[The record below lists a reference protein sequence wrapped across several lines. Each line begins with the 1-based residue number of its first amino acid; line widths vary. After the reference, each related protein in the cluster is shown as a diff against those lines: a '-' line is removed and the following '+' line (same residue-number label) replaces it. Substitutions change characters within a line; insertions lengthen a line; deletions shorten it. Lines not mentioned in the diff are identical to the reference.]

1 MDRGTRKETAEETAE
16 PRHAGDP
23 LPPEEETGG
32 PFSAVPPG
40 APDDV
45 EKTIVSGS
53 ASDDVRIPTEEL
65 RRRLGIPPDEKMSNY
80 RDIRPIGLG
89 GVGAVYSGNE
99 PGTDREVA
107 IKILRPQYKYSRE
120 RIESFIHEARA
131 TAQIDH
137 PNVVPVYRFGV
148 FEDEGVFFSMKRVR
162 GETLRDVLRK
172 LSENHKGYARRY
184 TLRRLVNIFL
194 AACNGV
200 SFANRNGILHGD
212 LKPGNIMIGEF
223 GEVQVMDWGMARYRP
238 ELDTI
243 AERRKVHLASRGSD
257 GELGRPG
264 EKDDTDA
271 PPIGGTPVF
280 MAPEHLTGAE
290 KKLTETSEVYALG
303 TILYSIL
310 TWRPAPYETGDL
322 PREKIVR
329 QVIVGKFQP
338 PRRIAPKKQPVPRE
352 LEAICCK
359 AMAKNPSR
367 RYARVSD
374 MIDEIQN
381 YLDGYPVRA
390 YSPSPVYH
398 WGKWLSRNPV
408 IPGILSALIVGGGGF
423 GIYTHF
429 KERTEMLSHFQ
440 IADYNAAQ
448 ASEHG
453 LRARRCCR
461 KLKSGEDMEYA
472 ERFTLY
478 RELNRET
485 ALMSNANALALSSL
499 SLLPR
504 GDDHSPRVTLGREIF
519 RNALIT
525 YRETEDDQQLL
536 DIMENCRKRWGSL
549 YLEVLKNDPELL
561 RLARIIESRKGTLRT
576 VLPRDGRWHMDLLN
590 ADGTKHATQGPR
602 TAELP
607 LPAGNYIVRFSD
619 DGKREFFFP
628 VRILS
633 GRNASLDPGFPRDI
647 PPGLCYVGSGE
658 VPVTDLVHFYTG
670 GDVRPFL
677 ISRYEVSVGEYLEF
691 LRSLPAGE
699 RLLHMPQTAAGRSAG
714 LRNGELLRPYDRS
727 LPVTGISAESAEAYC
742 RWLGAKRGMKI
753 RLPSL
758 KEWQKAA
765 FRFTSSGVH
774 GVFYAVDREKD
785 TQSGVPVAAVSRDIS
800 VFGVVNALGNAR
812 ELLRN
817 RQGKTHQVVGGSF
830 LTSPTIDP
838 RLVQYTASGDRDIG
852 FRYVAELPENSPDRP
867 RP

>member
-1 MDRGTRKETAEETAE
+1 MRDPFLPEETAE
-16 PRHAGDP
+16 TS
-23 LPPEEETGG
+23 PP
-32 PFSAVPPG
+32 VPG
-40 APDDV
+40 NAPDDV
-45 EKTIVSGS
+45 EKTVVSGS
-53 ASDDVRIPTEEL
+53 ASDDIRVSPEEL
-65 RRRLGIPPDEKMSNY
+65 RRRLRIPTDEKMSNY

-120 RIESFIHEARA
+120 RIESFIREARA

-172 LSENHKGYARRY
+172 LSENRKGYARRY

-243 AERRKVHLASRGSD
+243 AERRKVHLDSRC
-257 GELGRPG
+257 GEAELSRPG
-264 EKDDTDA
+264 PGDGRDE

-310 TWRPAPYETGDL
+310 TWRPAPYETENL
-322 PREKIVR
+322 PQEKIVR

-338 PRRIAPKKQPVPRE
+338 PRRIAPKRQPVPRE

-390 YSPSPVYH
+390 YSPSPIYR

-423 GIYTHF
+423 GIYTQL
-429 KERTEMLSHFQ
+429 KARTEMTSHFRN
-440 IADYNAAQ
+440 ADYNAAD
-448 ASEHG
+448 AFEHG
-453 LRARRCCR
+453 LRVRRCYR
-461 KLKSGEDMEYA
+461 KLRSGEDMEYT
-472 ERFTLY
+472 ERFAIY
-478 RELNRET
+478 RELSRET
-485 ALMSNANALALSSL
+485 ALMDNANALALSSL

-504 GDDHSPRVTLGREIF
+504 GDDRSPRVVLGREVF
-519 RNALIT
+519 RNALII
-525 YRETEDDQQLL
+525 YREIGDDQQLL
-536 DIMENCRKRWGSL
+536 DVMENCRKRWSSL

-561 RLARIIESRKGTLRT
+561 RLVRLTESRKGSLK
-576 VLPRDGRWHMDLLN
+576 VELPRDGHWRMELLK
-590 ADGTKHATQGPR
+590 ADGTKFGPQDPR
-602 TAELP
+602 TADQP
-607 LPAGNYIVRFSD
+607 LPAQDYIVRFSD
-619 DGKREFFFP
+619 AEKGEFFFP
-628 VRILS
+628 VRVLS
-633 GRNASLDPGFPRDI
+633 GRNVFLNPGFPRTI
-647 PPGLCYVGSGE
+647 PADLCYVGSGE
-658 VPVTDLVHFYTG
+658 VPVRDLVHFYTG

-691 LRSLPAGE
+691 LNALPAGE
-699 RLLHMPQTAAGRSAG
+699 RLLHMPQTAAGRSAWV
-714 LRNGELLRPYDRS
+714 RNGQLLQPYDRS
-727 LPVTGISAESAEAYC
+727 LPVTGIPAESAEAYC
-742 RWLGAKRGMKI
+742 RWLSAKRGMKI

-765 FRFTSSGVH
+765 FRFTRNRVH
-774 GVFYAVDREKD
+774 GVFYAIDREKNM
-785 TQSGVPVAAVSRDIS
+785 QSGVPAAAVSRDIS

-812 ELLRN
+812 ELLRD
-817 RQGKTHQVVGGSF
+817 RQGKTHQVIGGSF
-830 LTSPTIDP
+830 LTSSSADP
-838 RLVQYTASGDRDIG
+838 RLIQYTASGDRDIG
-852 FRYVAELPENSPDRP
+852 FRYVAELPESTPNRSRP
-867 RP
+867 

>member
-1 MDRGTRKETAEETAE
+1 MDASVGT
-16 PRHAGDP
+16 
-23 LPPEEETGG
+23 
-32 PFSAVPPG
+32 
-40 APDDV
+40 PDDV

-53 ASDDVRIPTEEL
+53 ATDDVTIPSEEL
-65 RRRLGIPPDEKMSNY
+65 RRRLGIPADEKMSNY

-89 GVGAVYSGNE
+89 GVGAVYSADE

-148 FEDEGVFFSMKRVR
+148 FEDEGVYFSMKRVR

-223 GEVQVMDWGMARYRP
+223 GEVLVMDWGMARYRP

-243 AERRKVHLASRGSD
+243 AERHKAHLGSKGSG
-257 GELGRPG
+257 GELSRIGK
-264 EKDDTDA
+264 KDDEKE

-303 TILYSIL
+303 AILYSIL
-310 TWRPAPYETGDL
+310 TWRPAPYETENQ
-322 PREKIVR
+322 PQEKIIR

-338 PRRIAPKKQPVPRE
+338 PRKAAPGKQPVPRE

-390 YSPSPVYH
+390 YSPSPVYR
-398 WGKWLSRNPV
+398 WGKWLSRNPIV
-408 IPGILSALIVGGGGF
+408 PGILSALIVVGGGF
-423 GIYTHF
+423 GIYTQL
-429 KERTEMLSHFQ
+429 KTRTEITSHFQ
-440 IADYNAAQ
+440 IADYNAAE
-448 ASEHG
+448 AFECGIRVRRCHRK
-453 LRARRCCR
+453 LRA
-461 KLKSGEDMEYA
+461 GGDMGYA
-472 ERFTLY
+472 ERFALY
-478 RELNRET
+478 REFSRET
-485 ALMSNANALALSSL
+485 AHMDNANALALSSL

-504 GDDHSPRVTLGREIF
+504 GDDSSPRVVLGREVF
-519 RNALIT
+519 RNALII
-525 YRETEDDQQLL
+525 YREIGDDRQLL
-536 DIMENCRKRWGSL
+536 DVMENCRRRWGSL

-561 RLARIIESRKGTLRT
+561 RLVRLTESRSGSLK
-576 VLPRDGRWHMDLLN
+576 VELPRNGHWRMELLN
-590 ADGTKHATQGPR
+590 ADGTKFSPPGSPA
-602 TAELP
+602 AEQS
-607 LPAGNYIVRFSD
+607 LPAQNYIVRFSD
-619 DGKREFFFP
+619 SEKGEFFFP

-633 GRNASLDPGFPRDI
+633 GRTVSLDPGVPRDI
-647 PPGLCYVGSGE
+647 PADLCYVGRGE
-658 VPVTDLVHFYTG
+658 VPVRDLVHFYTG

-677 ISRYEVSVGEYLEF
+677 ISRHEVSIGEYLEF
-691 LRSLPAGE
+691 LNSLPPGE
-699 RLLHMPQTAAGRSAG
+699 RLLHTPHGGADRPAWA
-714 LRNGELLRPYDRS
+714 RNGQLPRPYDRS
-727 LPVTGISAESAEAYC
+727 LPVTGISAGSAEAYC

-758 KEWQKAA
+758 KERQKAA
-765 FRFTSSGVH
+765 FRFSAENIYGA
-774 GVFYAVDREKD
+774 FYAIDREKD
-785 TQSGVPVAAVSRDIS
+785 TQSGVPAAAVPRDDIS
-800 VFGVVNALGNAR
+800 VFGVVNAPSSAR
-812 ELLRN
+812 ELLRDRPDRP
-817 RQGKTHQVVGGSF
+817 RQVIGGSF
-830 LTSPTIDP
+830 PTGPSTDP
-838 RLVQYTASGDRDIG
+838 RLLRYTASGDRDTG
-852 FRYVAELPENSPDRP
+852 FRYVAELPENTPARIRP
-867 RP
+867 

>member
-1 MDRGTRKETAEETAE
+1 MSESPPHEEIPDNA
-16 PRHAGDP
+16 
-23 LPPEEETGG
+23 
-32 PFSAVPPG
+32 SAVSG
-40 APDDV
+40 TAPDDV
-45 EKTIVSGS
+45 EKTVVSGS

-65 RRRLGIPPDEKMSNY
+65 RRRLGIPADEKMSNY

-172 LSENHKGYARRY
+172 LSENRRGYARRY

-223 GEVQVMDWGMARYRP
+223 GEVQVMDWGMARYRS

-243 AERRKVHLASRGSD
+243 AERRKVHLDSRGRED
-257 GELGRPG
+257 ELGRTG
-264 EKDDTDA
+264 RKDEKEE
-271 PPIGGTPVF
+271 PSIGGTPVF

-290 KKLTETSEVYALG
+290 KKLTETSEVYSLG

-310 TWRPAPYETGDL
+310 TWRPAPYETENL
-322 PREKIVR
+322 SREEIVR

-367 RYARVSD
+367 RYAHVSE

-390 YSPSPVYH
+390 YSPSPVYR
-398 WGKWLSRNPV
+398 WGKWLSRNPI

-423 GIYTHF
+423 GIYTQL
-429 KERTEMLSHFQ
+429 KERTEMASHFQ
-440 IADYNAAQ
+440 IAESNAA
-448 ASEHG
+448 AAFEHG
-453 LRARRCCR
+453 VRARRCCR
-461 KLKSGEDMEYA
+461 RLRSGEDMEYA
-472 ERFTLY
+472 ERFALY
-478 RELNRET
+478 KELNRET
-485 ALMSNANALALSSL
+485 ALMANANALALSSL

-504 GDDHSPRVTLGREIF
+504 GDDRSLRVVLGREIF
-519 RNALIT
+519 RNALII
-525 YRETEDDQQLL
+525 YRETGDDQQLL
-536 DIMENCRKRWGSL
+536 GAMESCRKRWGSL

-561 RLARIIESRKGTLRT
+561 RLVRLTESRRGGLKTE
-576 VLPRDGRWHMDLLN
+576 LPRDGRWHMELLH
-590 ADGTKHATQGPR
+590 ADGTKRETRGLR
-602 TAELP
+602 NAELL
-607 LPAGNYIVRFSD
+607 LPAGDYIVRFSD
-619 DGKREFFFP
+619 TERREFFFP

-633 GRNASLDPGFPRDI
+633 GRNVSLAPGFPRDI
-647 PPGLCYVGSGE
+647 PPDLCYVGRGE
-658 VPVTDLVHFYTG
+658 VPVRDLVHFYTG
-670 GDVRPFL
+670 GEVRPFL
-677 ISRYEVSVGEYLEF
+677 ISRHEVSIGEYLDF
-691 LRSLPAGE
+691 LRSLPAEE
-699 RLLHMPQTAAGRSAG
+699 RLRHMPQTVAGQSAW
-714 LRNGELLRPYDRS
+714 LRGGEFMRPYDRS

-765 FRFTSSGVH
+765 FRFTTSGVN
-774 GVFYAVDREKD
+774 GIFYAVDREMD
-785 TQSGVPVAAVSRDIS
+785 TQAGVPVAAVSRDIS
-800 VFGVVNALGNAR
+800 VFGVVNALGNVR
-812 ELLRN
+812 ELLQN
-817 RQGKTHQVVGGSF
+817 RQGKTHQVIGGSF
-830 LTSPTIDP
+830 LTSPSIDP
-838 RLVQYTASGDRDIG
+838 RLIQYTVSGDRDIG
-852 FRYVAELPENSPDRP
+852 FRYVAELPGTFPDLP
-867 RP
+867 

>member
-1 MDRGTRKETAEETAE
+1 MR
-16 PRHAGDP
+16 DP
-23 LPPEEETGG
+23 LPSEESAEISSPVPEN
-32 PFSAVPPG
+32 

-53 ASDDVRIPTEEL
+53 APDDVRISTEEL
-65 RRRLGIPPDEKMSNY
+65 RRRLRIPADEKMSNY

-107 IKILRPQYKYSRE
+107 IKILRPQYKFSRE

-172 LSENHKGYARRY
+172 LSENRKGYARRY

-223 GEVQVMDWGMARYRP
+223 GEVLVMDWGMARYRP

-243 AERRKVHLASRGSD
+243 AERHKVHLDSRGRE
-257 GELGRPG
+257 GELSRPG
-264 EKDDTDA
+264 PKDDDA
-271 PPIGGTPVF
+271 PPVGGTPVF

-310 TWRPAPYETGDL
+310 TWRPAPYETENQ
-322 PREKIVR
+322 PQEKIVR
-329 QVIVGKFQP
+329 QVIVGKFLP
-338 PRRIAPKKQPVPRE
+338 PRRIAPKSRPVPRE

-390 YSPSPVYH
+390 YSPSPVYR
-398 WGKWLSRNPV
+398 WGKWLSRNPI
-408 IPGILSALIVGGGGF
+408 IPGVLSALIVVGGGF
-423 GIYTHF
+423 GIYTQLR
-429 KERTEMLSHFQ
+429 ERTEMTSHFQ
-440 IADYNAAQ
+440 AADGNAAD
-448 ASEHG
+448 AFEHG
-453 LRARRCCR
+453 IRVRRCYR
-461 KLKSGEDMEYA
+461 RLKSGDDMEHA
-472 ERFTLY
+472 ERFALY
-478 RELNRET
+478 KELCREA
-485 ALMSNANALALSSL
+485 ALMDNADALALSSL
-499 SLLPR
+499 SLLPKS
-504 GDDHSPRVTLGREIF
+504 DDRAPRVVLAREVFRNILIIYREIGD
-519 RNALIT
+519 
-525 YRETEDDQQLL
+525 EQQLL
-536 DIMENCRKRWGSL
+536 DVMENCRKRWGAL
-549 YLEVLKNDPELL
+549 YLEVLKSDPELL
-561 RLARIIESRKGTLRT
+561 RLVRLTESRRGTLKV
-576 VLPRDGRWHMDLLN
+576 VLPRSGHWRMELQK
-590 ADGTKHATQGPR
+590 ADGTKFGPQEPR
-602 TAELP
+602 AEEQP
-607 LPAGNYIVRFSD
+607 LPAGNYIVRFSHAEK
-619 DGKREFFFP
+619 GEFFFP

-633 GRNASLDPGFPRDI
+633 GRDAFLNPGFPRTVPAD
-647 PPGLCYVGSGE
+647 LCYVGSGE
-658 VPVTDLVHFYTG
+658 VPVGDLVHFSPG

-677 ISRYEVSVGEYLEF
+677 ISRYEVSIGEYLEF
-691 LRSLPAGE
+691 LNSLPAEE
-699 RLLHMPQTAAGRSAG
+699 RFLHTPQTAAGRSAWI
-714 LRNGELLRPYDRS
+714 RNGRLLRPYDRS
-727 LPVTGISAESAEAYC
+727 LPVTGIPAESAEAYC
-742 RWLGAKRGMKI
+742 RWLSAKRGMKI

-765 FRFTSSGVH
+765 FRFPSGGVH

-785 TQSGVPVAAVSRDIS
+785 MPSGVPVAAVSQDIS
-800 VFGVVNALGNAR
+800 VFGVVNAQGNVR
-812 ELLRN
+812 ELLRD
-817 RQGKTHQVVGGSF
+817 REGKTHQVIGGSF
-830 LTSPTIDP
+830 LMRSSADSHLT
-838 RLVQYTASGDRDIG
+838 QYTTSGDRDIG
-852 FRYVAELPENSPDRP
+852 FRYVAELPESTLNRP
-867 RP
+867 